1 VGRNVLISG
10 TQLELT
16 HNGHFA
22 TTYMYLL
29 LAMIPIY
36 KEVRVIF
43 VAFLRLYILFVQML
57 DYHVIQISP
66 YFIFPLSFVGTHFEG
81 FSNVLPKESPLRN
94 IKMVFF
100 FFFAGT
106 N

>member
-1 VGRNVLISG
+1 MLDVVSTHRNPLGSVGRNVLISG
-10 TQLELT
+10 TRLEFT

-22 TTYMYLL
+22 TTDMYLL
-29 LAMIPIY
+29 HAMIPTY

-43 VAFLRLYILFVQML
+43 VAFLRLYILCVQML

-81 FSNVLPKESPLRN
+81 F
-94 IKMVFF
+94 
-100 FFFAGT
+100 
-106 N
+106 